1 LPVSKGDSF
10 RIAVASR
17 DGLNVAGHIGKCPDW
32 IVFEARPADTSE
44 NYDIYEMERVKLT
57 KEFVFH
63 HYKDHAPHPLEACG
77 VMIGASAG
85 KSFSDKMQHR
95 GIEVVLTA
103 EPSPFTAV
111 SDYLR
116 QTLTPA
122 KPRPIGSLI
131 CKLIDKGHDALS

>member
-1 LPVSKGDSF
+1 MNAASGM

-32 IVFEARPADTSE
+32 IVFEARPADSAE
-44 NYDIYEMERVKLT
+44 NYDIYEIERVKLS

-63 HYKDHAPHPLEACG
+63 HYKEHAPHPLDACA
-77 VMIGASAG
+77 VVIGASAG
-85 KSFSDKMQHR
+85 ASFTDKMQHR

-103 EPSPFTAV
+103 EPNPFTAV
-111 SDYLR
+111 TDYLR
-116 QTLTPA
+116 HALTPA

-131 CKLIDKGHDALS
+131 CKLHDALS